1 MIHLTP
7 PGNLFQDQYV
17 TRASELLR
25 TWQGEVVHSY
35 GLIGVPL
42 AKSSISHSGAHL
54 APAAFRQSLS
64 SFTTYAVESGC
75 DLQRERIIDFGDIA
89 MHTTDVTESHK
100 RIKDT
105 VYELLQENEKLFPII
120 IGGDHSVSY
129 PAIAAFQQARGKTA
143 VIQFDAHCDVRNL
156 QDGGVTNGTP
166 FRKLLE
172 EKHIEGDYLYQ
183 VGIRNFVNS
192 EAYVHYVKQA
202 GVRMVTMEEVET
214 VGIQSVIQSILKEVG
229 EKAEHLYVSLDMD
242 VLDQAYAPG
251 CPAAAPG
258 GMTSSVLMEALNLIA
273 RSPLFSGIDI
283 VEVDPSVDF
292 RSMTSKLSAY
302 LILSLLTKRMK

>member
-1 MIHLTP
+1 MIHLTQ
-7 PGNLFQDQYV
+7 PGTLFQDQYV
-17 TRASELLR
+17 TRASELLQK
-25 TWQGEVVHSY
+25 WQGEGVHSY

-42 AKSSISHSGAHL
+42 AKTSISHSGAHL

-64 SFTTYAVESGC
+64 GFTTYAAESGC

-89 MHTTDVTESHK
+89 MHATDVIESHK

-105 VYELLQENEKLFPII
+105 LYELLQKNEKLFPII

-156 QDGGVTNGTP
+156 HDGGVTNGTP

-192 EAYVHYVKQA
+192 EAYIHYVKQA
-202 GVRMVTMEEVET
+202 GVRMVTMEHVT
-214 VGIQSVIQSILKEVG
+214 AVGIQNVMQNILHEV
-229 EKAEHLYVSLDMD
+229 EQKADHLYVSLDMD

-258 GMTSSVLMEALNLIA
+258 GMSSSVLIEALSLIA
-273 RSPLFSGIDI
+273 RSPLFSGIDL
-283 VEVDPSVDF
+283 VEVDPTVDF

-302 LILSLLTKRMK
+302 MVLSVLEKRIR